1 MVAEN
6 RESLEIDYEDL
17 ASENGEQN
25 ICYFLPEAPVQVYV
39 EILEEECMFGFH
51 TTFSNYYSEWN
62 CLFGHSFA

>member
-25 ICYFLPEAPVQVYV
+25 ICYFLPEAPVQVCV
-39 EILEEECMFGFH
+39 EILRI
-51 TTFSNYYSEWN
+51 FSNY
-62 CLFGHSFA
+62 